1 MNVVWMRSENGK
13 TVIEDLEIPSSK
25 EVRGF
30 ETPIVPVA
38 GVIFRTQQPQVDM
51 GFHNA
56 PRHQIVVPLQGE
68 VEVETGDGDTRLI
81 RPGMALL
88 ADDLQGQGHK
98 SRFRPND
105 ATTLFLLLPDDVDPS
120 QWRI

>member
-56 PRHQIVVPLQGE
+56 PRRQIVVPLQGE

-81 RPGMALL
+81 
-88 ADDLQGQGHK
+88 
-98 SRFRPND
+98 
-105 ATTLFLLLPDDVDPS
+105 
-120 QWRI
+120 

>member
-38 GVIFRTQQPQVDM
+38 GVIFRTQQPQADM

-56 PRHQIVVPLQGE
+56 PRRQIVVPLQGE

-81 RPGMALL
+81 CPGMALL
-88 ADDLQGQGHK
+88 ADDLQGHGHK